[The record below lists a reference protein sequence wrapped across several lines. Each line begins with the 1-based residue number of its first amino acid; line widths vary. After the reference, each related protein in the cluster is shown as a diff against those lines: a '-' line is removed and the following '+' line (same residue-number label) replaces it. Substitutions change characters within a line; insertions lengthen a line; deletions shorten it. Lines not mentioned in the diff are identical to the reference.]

1 MAHSVRVRRA
11 GLAAAALASVLLLT
25 ACNPGG
31 GPAEDYTGL
40 PVSDE
45 EAAVEGEAGEAEG
58 EGEVEGEAELPAG
71 AIDEE
76 ALGEGPQ
83 VVWLE
88 QGGQLALVIGGSS
101 SCPSVGREI
110 RVLDKAGEGNRVA
123 IDLVERPD
131 DEVCTMDFVPHTT
144 VFWTPTEVTT
154 TEELLVEVAGT
165 TVTVPIK

>member
-11 GLAAAALASVLLLT
+11 GLAVAALVSVFLLSACASG
-25 ACNPGG
+25 A
-31 GPAEDYTGL
+31 GPAEDYSGL

-45 EAAVEGEAGEAEG
+45 QAAAEGEAGEAEG
-58 EGEVEGEAELPAG
+58 ESEVEGEAELPAG

-88 QGGQLALVIGGSS
+88 EGAQLALVIGGSS
-101 SCPSVGREI
+101 TCPSVGREL
-110 RVLDKAGEGNRVA
+110 RVLDKADEGNRVA
-123 IDLVERPD
+123 IDLVERPE

-144 VFWTPTEVTT
+144 VFWTPYDVTT
-154 TEELLVEVAGT
+154 TKPLTVEVAGT

>member
-11 GLAAAALASVLLLT
+11 GLAVAALASVFFLA
-25 ACNPGG
+25 ACASGAPTEN
-31 GPAEDYTGL
+31 YSGL

-45 EAAVEGEAGEAEG
+45 EAAAEGEAGEGEG
-58 EGEVEGEAELPAG
+58 EGEVEGEAEVPAG

-88 QGGQLALVIGGSS
+88 EGAQLALVIGGSS
-101 SCPSVGREI
+101 TCPSVGEKI

-123 IDLVERPD
+123 IDLVERPE

-144 VFWTPTEVTT
+144 VFWTPTDVTT
-154 TEELLVEVAGT
+154 TEPLTVDVAGT
-165 TVTVPIK
+165 SVTVPIK

>member
-11 GLAAAALASVLLLT
+11 GLAVAALTSVFLLAACAST
-25 ACNPGG
+25 
-31 GPAEDYTGL
+31 GPTEDYSGL

-45 EAAVEGEAGEAEG
+45 EAAAEGEAGEAEG
-58 EGEVEGEAELPAG
+58 ESEVEGEAELPAG

-76 ALGEGPQ
+76 ALGDGPQ

-88 QGGQLALVIGGSS
+88 EGAQLALVIGGSS
-101 SCPSVGREI
+101 TCPSVGRDI
-110 RVLDKAGEGNRVA
+110 RVLDKADEGNRVA
-123 IDLVERPD
+123 IDLVERPE

-144 VFWTPTEVTT
+144 VFWTPYDVTT
-154 TEELLVEVAGT
+154 TKPLTVEVDGT